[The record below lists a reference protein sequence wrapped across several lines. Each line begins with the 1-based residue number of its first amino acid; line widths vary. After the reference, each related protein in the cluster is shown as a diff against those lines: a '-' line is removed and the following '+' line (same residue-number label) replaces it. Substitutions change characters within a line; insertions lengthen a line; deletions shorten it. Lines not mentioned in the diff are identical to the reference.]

1 MFLLLEIWKLEG
13 LVDSRELVR
22 LPMLDL
28 ACSLREVWFGSVV
41 ESRVYWS
48 AEYELWYMGKKV
60 TS

>member
-1 MFLLLEIWKLEG
+1 LA
-13 LVDSRELVR
+13 DSRELVR
-22 LPMLDL
+22 LPMLGL

-48 AEYELWYMGKKV
+48 AEYEMWCMAKKV